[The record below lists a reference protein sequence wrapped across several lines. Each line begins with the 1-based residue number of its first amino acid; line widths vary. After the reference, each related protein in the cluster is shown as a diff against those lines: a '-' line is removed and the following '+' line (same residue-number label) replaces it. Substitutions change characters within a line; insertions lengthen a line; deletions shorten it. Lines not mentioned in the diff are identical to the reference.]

1 MLLSEYS
8 GEHVYQLEFNHFTGV
23 VDDSILLYSYL
34 AFDPSS
40 KG

>member
-1 MLLSEYS
+1 
-8 GEHVYQLEFNHFTGV
+8 

-40 KG
+40 KGWKYATSNRKC